1 MKKNSKKR
9 KTDRKNGVT
18 QAIANVCELNDF
30 FCAFKLGFLQ
40 LMCLAS

>member
-1 MKKNSKKR
+1 MKNNSKKR